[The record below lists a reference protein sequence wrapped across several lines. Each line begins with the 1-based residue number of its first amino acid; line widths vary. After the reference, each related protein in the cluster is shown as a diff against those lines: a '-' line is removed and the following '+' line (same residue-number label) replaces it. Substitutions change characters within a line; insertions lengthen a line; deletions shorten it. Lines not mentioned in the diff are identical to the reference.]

1 MKKSI
6 ITFCLLLAIK
16 TLSIA
21 GNPEIFNAIMS
32 GNAENLSKYF
42 EESVEVCINNSQE
55 IYSKQ
60 DAIQVIQQFL
70 KNNKPVSIKE
80 AHQGA
85 SKNSNSKYTI
95 ANLQTAS
102 GSYRVYIF
110 IKNHPNKTIIQEI
123 RFDK

>member
-1 MKKSI
+1 MEKEYVFNQKAYNEKVHHNILSI
-6 ITFCLLLAIK
+6 ISDKNTFYCLPIRSL
-16 TLSIA
+16 
-21 GNPEIFNAIMS
+21 
-32 GNAENLSKYF
+32 
-42 EESVEVCINNSQE
+42 Q
-55 IYSKQ
+55 YSKQ